1 MILHLILGALLLL
14 IPMGALYYFDKS
26 LLRSFGVAVG
36 RMVVQVLV
44 LCLMVWALVHFDHVW
59 LNLLWLVLLSV
70 VSAAFVFRRVKL
82 PLSRFLLPVAAG
94 LFCGAFPVGLYLLFV
109 VLPVHNGLGARWF
122 VPMMALLVGHSMIAG
137 IRGLSTYHSA
147 LKTDELQYEFLR
159 GNGTKHLQAVLPFV
173 RRALQAVIA
182 PSVANLSMMGLYAMP
197 LLLCGILFGGQSPIN
212 AFVLTVMLVVGCLA
226 SSVIALMVTLW
237 LADRQLFDKFGKLR
251 S

>member
-82 PLSRFLLPVAAG
+82 PLSRGVCCLWPPACSAG
-94 LFCGAFPVGLYLLFV
+94 HCP
-109 VLPVHNGLGARWF
+109 W
-122 VPMMALLVGHSMIAG
+122 
-137 IRGLSTYHSA
+137 
-147 LKTDELQYEFLR
+147 
-159 GNGTKHLQAVLPFV
+159 
-173 RRALQAVIA
+173 
-182 PSVANLSMMGLYAMP
+182 
-197 LLLCGILFGGQSPIN
+197 
-212 AFVLTVMLVVGCLA
+212 GCTCF
-226 SSVIALMVTLW
+226 M
-237 LADRQLFDKFGKLR
+237 
-251 S
+251 